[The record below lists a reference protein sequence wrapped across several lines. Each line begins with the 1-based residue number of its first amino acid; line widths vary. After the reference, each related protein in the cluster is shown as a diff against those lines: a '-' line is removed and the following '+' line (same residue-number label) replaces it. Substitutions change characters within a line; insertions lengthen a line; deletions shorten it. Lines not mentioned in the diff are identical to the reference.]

1 MDEMNKDEIKV
12 VKNSTIYEIRLMV
25 DGNEK
30 ETYTKEE
37 ILKLL
42 DTIAIAIVN
51 EQAELCITIRMCLPP
66 SFVCIAAHSG
76 CYSAFTSISNDF

>member
-1 MDEMNKDEIKV
+1 MDDMNKEEIKV

-25 DGNEK
+25 DGSEK

-42 DTIAIAIVN
+42 DTIARAK
-51 EQAELCITIRMCLPP
+51 EAE
-66 SFVCIAAHSG
+66 
-76 CYSAFTSISNDF
+76 

>member
-1 MDEMNKDEIKV
+1 MDREEMKV

-25 DGNEK
+25 DADDK

-42 DTIAIAIVN
+42 DTIARAK
-51 EQAELCITIRMCLPP
+51 EPE
-66 SFVCIAAHSG
+66 
-76 CYSAFTSISNDF
+76 